1 MTNKTKIF
9 SIDLLICIVI
19 VLALL
24 IPTLNRPWLTYDER
38 IIYDSIYFPAIKSFG
53 EIFEIFGNFGSNFNV
68 FSSNAIYSSN
78 YLTRSC
84 PLSLMLNLLT
94 SLFFGKNPVLYHS
107 FNLILHL
114 INVCLF
120 YLILQFSFTKTINRF
135 LLITLTLVWAVHPV
149 ILESV
154 LLSTNFGATLSYC
167 FFFGFLLDFL
177 INKSKNT
184 SLFRE
189 FLIPAIFLIPMF
201 TNEYIITL
209 PFVFFVISFCDTYK
223 VNSLR
228 KAIKASIKETKPYF
242 VGLVIYLIFYSLSNN
257 RIIHPFIGNQLAA
270 LTERVFWLAPQIFVH
285 FLKLIFYPKILS
297 VDQTLF
303 VQLGKSLFASY
314 SLFCILIFTLWLLVP
329 LYLFI
334 KSRKASNVFLLC
346 WTFFFALLPFL
357 HILAPS
363 YLLASERY
371 LYCPLAL
378 LIFGFFKLILDN
390 KKAFAASSILLTL
403 VLLLCLAR
411 SYYRTLDWR
420 DNYSFIISTYHF
432 TKDPLLKAVK
442 LNMLFD
448 IPKGHYEDI
457 LKLLEQAKQVNTE
470 LKNKYQD
477 SLPLVIKSYG
487 LDYDATLAKI
497 ISLQAIVKCLPLKED
512 YHIGIKLLKPYI
524 NNKPELLDPRIF
536 EIYAN
541 WLINDQNISE
551 AKHVLLKANSTYPH
565 ISSILMQLFDLTTKH
580 ENNKKKAEKYLKEA
594 LKYYPLDTSILGK
607 AILFYQEPKNSLLVA
622 KYSYLYGLL
631 TQSKIAYKQSLSNY
645 LDVGDIRDARK
656 TVFKLLK
663 ISPDDPETLYLI
675 SNYYYKTNNNEK
687 ALSYLIKAYS
697 IGLTKSAS
705 PKLVFNI
712 GYTLAKLHLLL
723 GNKEAAIT
731 LSKEIFNFTDNDN
744 KSLIKLAKLY
754 KSLDLKE
761 DLNACLKKIN
771 LTL

>member
-1 MTNKTKIF
+1 MTNKTKILL
-9 SIDLLICIVI
+9 IDLLICIII

-94 SLFFGKNPVLYHS
+94 SLFFGRNPVLYHS

-184 SLFRE
+184 SLIRE
-189 FLIPAIFLIPMF
+189 LLIPVIFLIPMF

-257 RIIHPFIGNQLAA
+257 RIIHPFIGNQLVA

-303 VQLGKSLFASY
+303 VQLGKSLFAPY

-334 KSRKASNVFLLC
+334 KSRKASSIFLLC

-371 LYCPLAL
+371 LYCSLAL

-390 KKAFAASSILLTL
+390 KKAFATSSILLTL

-420 DNYSFIISTYHF
+420 DNYSFIISTYHS
-432 TKDPLLKAVK
+432 TKDPLLKAIK

-457 LKLLEQAKQVNTE
+457 LKLLEQAKQINTE
-470 LKNKYQD
+470 LKNKYRD

-487 LDYDATLAKI
+487 LDYESMLAKT
-497 ISLQAIVKCLPLKED
+497 ISLQAIVKCLSLKED

-524 NNKPELLDPRIF
+524 NNKSELLDPRIF

-551 AKHVLLKANSTYPH
+551 AKHILLKANSIYPH
-565 ISSILMQLFDLTTKH
+565 ISSILMQLFDLTIKH
-580 ENNKKKAEKYLKEA
+580 DNNKKKAEKYLKEA

-645 LDVGDIRDARK
+645 LDVGDIRDAGK

-731 LSKEIFNFTDNDN
+731 ISKEIFNFTDNDN
-744 KSLIKLAKLY
+744 RSLIKLAKLY